1 MRIHPLPQWGDGA
14 QPPHLDPSTNPGPKP
29 IPAHFH
35 SDPDPNRSP
44 NSSPNLNPNLK
55 PNPNPDASPS
65 PKPSPNPDPDQARG
79 APARCVCLRHW
90 AALGCSS
97 SELVGWQ
104 RFQDVGLRR
113 LATCGAAP
121 A

>member
-1 MRIHPLPQWGDGA
+1 MYRVRGHPLLEWRDGA
-14 QPPHLDPSTNPGPKP
+14 RL
-29 IPAHFH
+29 
-35 SDPDPNRSP
+35 PD
-44 NSSPNLNPNLK
+44 PNLNPNPNPDLSPDPNPN
-55 PNPNPDASPS
+55 PNPNPDLSPDPNPNS
-65 PKPSPNPDPDQARG
+65 CPNPDMNPNPNPDPDPNPNQARG